1 MFNSTKEETNMFSGN
16 DVSLADIAAVTNNND
31 GFGGNNGWW
40 VLILLFAIFGGWGN
54 GGWGAN
60 GSQGAANNY
69 VLASD
74 FATLQ
79 RQIDST
85 TADIK
90 QGVVSIGNGLSSLGY
105 DQLAQM
111 NGINSNINNAQNV
124 LMAQLNAMAA
134 ANAQC
139 CCENKYLIAEQS
151 CQTRQAVAD
160 AMANIINN
168 DNSNYRALNDR
179 FTAMEMAAKD
189 DKIAD
194 LTARLNEADRRASL
208 VDQSQYIINQVRPC
222 PTPAFVV
229 PNPYVNTSCGNSCCA

>member
-1 MFNSTKEETNMFSGN
+1 MLNTVNGL
-16 DVSLADIAAVTNNND
+16 SLSDIAAVTRDND

-40 VLILLFAIFGGWGN
+40 ILIILFALFGGWGN
-54 GGWGAN
+54 GNWGA
-60 GSQGAANNY
+60 GSAGAQQNY

-90 QGVVSIGNGLSSLGY
+90 QGVNAVANGLSSLGY
-105 DQLAQM
+105 DQLNQM
-111 NGINSNINNAQNV
+111 NGINTNINAAQNA

-139 CCENKYLIAEQS
+139 CCENKYLMAEQS

-160 AMANIINN
+160 ATAAIINN
-168 DNSNYRALNDR
+168 DNNNYRALDAR
-179 FTAMEMAAKD
+179 ITSLVLEAKD
-189 DKIAD
+189 DKIAA
-194 LTARLNEADRRASL
+194 LTAQLNAADRDA
-208 VDQSQYIINQVRPC
+208 QSQYIINQVKQC
-222 PTPAFVV
+222 PVPAYVV
-229 PNPYVNTSCGNSCCA
+229 ANPYQSATCQSCCG

>member
-1 MFNSTKEETNMFSGN
+1 MFNSTN
-16 DVSLADIAAVTNNND
+16 VPSLADIAAVTNNND

-60 GSQGAANNY
+60 GANGAAQNY

-134 ANAQC
+134 TNAQC
-139 CCENKYLIAEQS
+139 CCENKYLMAEQS

-179 FTAMEMAAKD
+179 LTAMEMAAKD

-194 LTARLNEADRRASL
+194 LTAKLSRADLIASQAE
-208 VDQSQYIINQVRPC
+208 QSQYIINQVRPC

-229 PNPYVNTSCGNSCCA
+229 PNPYVNTSCCNSCCA